1 MSKLNLISASL
12 PTYTMTL
19 PISGK
24 IIKYRPFVVR
34 EEKVLL
40 IALQSK
46 DQKQITDSI
55 RNVIVACTDSVLD
68 TKNISI
74 AESEYAFLQI
84 RAKSIGEEVKPQ
96 VKCSSCG
103 NATTI
108 KIRLDQIQMK
118 KSDKEMIDPT
128 IVMSEDLSIVMRYPS
143 IHDAETNSGE
153 VETTFKLAEQ
163 CIESIILKDEIFPK
177 KDISPKELTQFIDNL
192 LPDQFSK
199 ILIFLKSTPELQYNF
214 DYKCPTCGE
223 RVAVELKTIS
233 DFFQ

>member
-55 RNVIVACTDSVLD
+55 RNVVVACTDSVLD

-96 VKCSSCG
+96 LEHF
-103 NATTI
+103 T
-108 KIRLDQIQMK
+108 
-118 KSDKEMIDPT
+118 
-128 IVMSEDLSIVMRYPS
+128 
-143 IHDAETNSGE
+143 
-153 VETTFKLAEQ
+153 
-163 CIESIILKDEIFPK
+163 
-177 KDISPKELTQFIDNL
+177 
-192 LPDQFSK
+192 
-199 ILIFLKSTPELQYNF
+199 
-214 DYKCPTCGE
+214 
-223 RVAVELKTIS
+223 
-233 DFFQ
+233 